1 MRVLIFILAL
11 SALPLSTQANQTD
24 RDKPLIINA
33 DQVDF
38 DDVKQKYTLTGDVLL
53 IRGSMVGTGERGFI
67 LVTPEGYQ
75 MIDLN
80 GKSNLPASRRQRL

>member
-53 IRGSMVGTGERGFI
+53 IRGSMVGTGERGF
-67 LVTPEGYQ
+67 
-75 MIDLN
+75 
-80 GKSNLPASRRQRL
+80 